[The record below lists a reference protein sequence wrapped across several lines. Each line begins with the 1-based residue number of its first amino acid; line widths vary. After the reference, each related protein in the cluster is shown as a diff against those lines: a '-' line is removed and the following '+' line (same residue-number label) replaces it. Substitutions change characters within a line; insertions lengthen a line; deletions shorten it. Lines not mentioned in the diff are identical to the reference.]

1 MALVA
6 CLPVLAFADE
16 PKKQP
21 NKNSNNESVA
31 VPDTVQ
37 QEVSECAIKETKNLM
52 NNFKTVF
59 SAVDKDKKWKGL
71 RKKLNGAIP
80 NDYKEKKENEKE
92 ITKANEL
99 FIYDNSL
106 QKINAD
112 FSEDWKKVRFTD
124 VFGELVQ
131 KGMKNQFTC
140 DTNTIKVRE
149 MKLIK
154 SKNGDYTYHVTVG
167 LENRNEV
174 SKMDSTV
181 THLTDVRYYTTL
193 VWKIDATTEINRKT
207 NLLYL
212 DCNAKVLSCEVDSI
226 PYLDIEKKDMQ
237 SIAENAIK
245 DWYNNLQ
252 YNLDVDKLK
261 KYDSRIEVLGVPN
274 VDVVVDGKMDFENL
288 TYTGTGRRVKID
300 IDPSPFIAKEEMYL
314 YESDDSKP
322 SATVTFNPVFSVQ
335 ITNEPYSLKDKPE
348 VKYEDVE
355 IGYPSTIE
363 EKTTRKAGAE
373 EFIKDYSN
381 KLAEYASAEKSERAA
396 LRTGL
401 EAMFASNSVI
411 IEVSYLPKGGK
422 ERKIERKVGKYLTLL
437 KDADLTV
444 TDIECKEVD
453 NNVVSIIYSY
463 TQSFRGKK
471 YSKYSDE
478 VTKVVK
484 MEYQNEN
491 DRWVI
496 TGITIDGPTRPYKS
510 L

>member
-288 TYTGTGRRVKID
+288 T
-300 IDPSPFIAKEEMYL
+300 
-314 YESDDSKP
+314 
-322 SATVTFNPVFSVQ
+322 
-335 ITNEPYSLKDKPE
+335 
-348 VKYEDVE
+348 
-355 IGYPSTIE
+355 
-363 EKTTRKAGAE
+363 
-373 EFIKDYSN
+373 
-381 KLAEYASAEKSERAA
+381 
-396 LRTGL
+396 
-401 EAMFASNSVI
+401 
-411 IEVSYLPKGGK
+411 
-422 ERKIERKVGKYLTLL
+422 
-437 KDADLTV
+437 
-444 TDIECKEVD
+444 
-453 NNVVSIIYSY
+453 
-463 TQSFRGKK
+463 
-471 YSKYSDE
+471 
-478 VTKVVK
+478 
-484 MEYQNEN
+484 
-491 DRWVI
+491 
-496 TGITIDGPTRPYKS
+496 
-510 L
+510 